1 MSKVSWYGV
10 FLYIFMMTVVGFMVF
25 GNIAS
30 SLIFGI
36 GVGGIFGWLF
46 STKKSIEKP

>member
-1 MSKVSWYGV
+1 MSKVSWYWV

-25 GNIAS
+25 DNIAS
-30 SLIFGI
+30 SLILGI

-46 STKKSIEKP
+46 STKKI